1 MSTLPSIAVIGGGL
15 SGAAVAYHL
24 AERSAVAT
32 ITVFEPRDTLGAG
45 LAYGTSDPAHRI
57 NVPAAKM
64 SLIPGD
70 DRHFTDWIVRTG
82 AVADDPEALAD
93 DGQLYVQRAVFGRYV
108 NDQLRPWI
116 ADSRIA
122 HAKARVASIEAS
134 GERWRIT
141 TDGGSSTFADIVVLA
156 TTHPLP
162 EVPHIL
168 AEALKGTPRLIA
180 NSYAPHA
187 LDNIASDARVTIIG
201 TGLSMADVVASL
213 DNRGHR
219 GPISAI
225 SRRGLLPRGH
235 VRNVYPAFGEFVR
248 TPPLST
254 VNLLREIRR
263 TIKHAEA
270 RGVPWQTVID
280 TVRAQA
286 GTFWPTMSIEERS
299 RLVRHLRP
307 YWDVHRFR
315 IAPQIE
321 NILARRKSEG
331 LFAVR
336 AGTVVGAKVQDDHI
350 ILNILERGATSP
362 SQLETDYVVIT
373 TGPAHGRI
381 IETEPHLS
389 TLAKAGWIQPDLLRL
404 GIYCNTHGRAVSHS
418 GSAVQNL
425 LIAGP
430 LARGTFGEL
439 MGLPQVT
446 DYAHAI
452 AGEVLDE
459 LASRRHDQ
467 RSARRIIARA
477 N

>member
-1 MSTLPSIAVIGGGL
+1 MSTLPSIAIIGGGL

-24 AERSAVAT
+24 AERSAVAA
-32 ITVFEPRDTLGAG
+32 ITVFEPRGTLGAG
-45 LAYGTSDPAHRI
+45 LAYGTLDPAHRI

-64 SLIPGD
+64 NLIPGD
-70 DRHFTDWIVRTG
+70 DRHFTDWILRTD
-82 AVADDPEALAD
+82 AVADDPEVLAD
-93 DGQLYVQRAVFGRYV
+93 DGQMYVRRSVFGRYV
-108 NDQLRPWI
+108 NDHLRPWI
-116 ADSRIA
+116 ANRRIV
-122 HAKARVASIEAS
+122 HAKAYVTSIERS
-134 GERWRIT
+134 GERWRIK
-141 TDGGSSTFADIVVLA
+141 TDTGSSTFADIVVLA

-168 AEALKGTPRLIA
+168 AQALKGNSRLIA
-180 NSYAPHA
+180 NSYDPHA
-187 LDNIASDARVTIIG
+187 LNNIASDARVTIIG
-201 TGLSMADVVASL
+201 TGLTMADVVASL

-219 GPISAI
+219 GPINAI

-235 VRNVYPAFGEFVR
+235 APNLYQAFGEFVR

-254 VNLLREIRR
+254 VELLHEIRR
-263 TIKHAEA
+263 TIENAQA
-270 RGVPWQTVID
+270 LDVPWQAVID
-280 TVRAQA
+280 AVRAQA
-286 GTFWPTMSIEERS
+286 GTFWPTMPIEERS

-331 LFAVR
+331 IFAVH
-336 AGTVVGAKVQDDHI
+336 AGTVIGAEAHDDHI
-350 ILNILERGATSP
+350 VLSILERRARSP
-362 SQLETDYVVIT
+362 SQHETDYVVIT

-389 TLAKAGWIQPDLLRL
+389 TLAQAGWIQPDRLRL
-404 GIYCNTHGRAVSHS
+404 GIWCNTHGRAISRS
-418 GSAVQNL
+418 GGVVQNL
-425 LIAGP
+425 LISGP

-452 AGEVLDE
+452 AGEALNE
-459 LASRRHDQ
+459 LASRRHD
-467 RSARRIIARA
+467 RHSAPRFIAKA